1 MLKGEYHRCSI
12 NKIIDLYKQDE
23 LKEELSEK
31 LIDKLMRKQNSREYY
46 FSFLVFTKLLGNL
59 FNDTD
64 YLKMIK
70 LLSNILINKN
80 YNESDFRENQMEED
94 EDEQSE
100 ETTDP
105 KEAFLEDVITHLE
118 NDLLNIDK
126 EQTDGLFETE

>member
-1 MLKGEYHRCSI
+1 
-12 NKIIDLYKQDE
+12 
-23 LKEELSEK
+23 
-31 LIDKLMRKQNSREYY
+31 
-46 FSFLVFTKLLGNL
+46 
-59 FNDTD
+59 
-64 YLKMIK
+64 MIK